1 MNTVCPGMVMTPAI
15 EGYLA
20 DTDLRGLPEG
30 PLEAAYAAIERDFHQ
45 PNDIGRIGLP
55 EEVAA
60 LVVFLCSELASY
72 VVGATIP
79 VDGGSD
85 FF

>member
-1 MNTVCPGMVMTPAI
+1 MTTAI
-15 EGYLA
+15 ESYLA
-20 DTDLRGLPEG
+20 EVDQAGLPEG
-30 PLEAAYAAIERDFHQ
+30 PLEAAYVAVERDFST

-60 LVVFLCSELASY
+60 LVVFLCSEPASF

>member
-1 MNTVCPGMVMTPAI
+1 MVMTTAI
-15 EGYLA
+15 ESYLA
-20 DTDLRGLPEG
+20 DADPSGLPEG
-30 PLEAAYAAIERDFHQ
+30 PLEAAYAAIERDFAT

-60 LVVFLCSELASY
+60 LVVFLCSEPASY
-72 VVGATIP
+72 IVGATIP